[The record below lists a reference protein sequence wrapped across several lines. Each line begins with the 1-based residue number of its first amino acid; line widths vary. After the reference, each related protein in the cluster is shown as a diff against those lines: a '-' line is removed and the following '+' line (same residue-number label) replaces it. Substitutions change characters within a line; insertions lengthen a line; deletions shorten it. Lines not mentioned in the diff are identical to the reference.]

1 MGDIVTDAE
10 RLYAGIGKVVVT
22 FQFVEHSVADVLAAL
37 LQMRHT
43 SDVHRVT
50 AAMSY
55 AQKVNLMCDLYHDR
69 KNPSWPPVDLEVI
82 RNALMA
88 AEAFRNTVVHS
99 LWHVGGVEPQWMRT
113 KANLRSKGRL
123 NITSGTANLDALEEG
138 EVRMSAVRHWYC
150 GESEK
155 LRVATSRLK
164 TLVNELS
171 ERDEG
176 TDAA

>member
-1 MGDIVTDAE
+1 MGDIVTDTE
-10 RLYAGIGKVVVT
+10 RLFTGIGKIVVT
-22 FQFVEHSVADVLAAL
+22 FQFVEHWVADVLAAL
-37 LQMRHT
+37 IQMRHT

-55 AQKVNLMCDLYHDR
+55 AQKVNLMCDLYPDR
-69 KNPSWPPVDLEVI
+69 KNPNWPPVDLEVT

-99 LWHVGGVEPQWMRT
+99 LWHLGGVEPQWMRT

-123 NITSGTANLDALEEG
+123 SITSGSANLDALEEG
-138 EVRMSAVRHWYC
+138 EKCISVVKDWYC
-150 GESEK
+150 GESAK
-155 LRVATSRLK
+155 LSVATSRLN

-171 ERDEG
+171 KRNKG

>member
-1 MGDIVTDAE
+1 MGDIVTNSE
-10 RLYAGIGKVVVT
+10 RLFAGIGKVVVT
-22 FQFVEHSVADVLAAL
+22 FQFVEHGVADVLAAL

-55 AQKVNLMCDLYHDR
+55 AQKVNLMSDLYPDR
-69 KNPSWPPVDLEVI
+69 MNPSWPPVDLEVT

-99 LWHVGGVEPQWMRT
+99 LWHLGGVELQWMRT

-123 NITSGTANLDALEEG
+123 NITSGAANLDALEEG
-138 EVRMSAVRHWYC
+138 EKCISVVKDWYL
-150 GESEK
+150 GKSEE
-155 LRVATSRLK
+155 LRVATSKLK
-164 TLVNELS
+164 TLANELS

-176 TDAA
+176 ADAA

>member
-1 MGDIVTDAE
+1 MGDLVTDAE
-10 RLYAGIGKVVVT
+10 RLHAGIGKVVVT
-22 FQFVEHSVADVLAAL
+22 FQFVEHWVADVLAAL

-55 AQKVNLMCDLYHDR
+55 AQKVNLMCDLYPDR
-69 KNPSWPPVDLEVI
+69 KNPSWLPVDLEFT

-99 LWHVGGVEPQWMRT
+99 FWHLGGAEPQWMRT

-123 NITSGTANLDALEEG
+123 SITSGAANLDALEEG
-138 EVRMSAVRHWYC
+138 EKCISVVKDWYC

-176 TDAA
+176 ADAA